1 MKVVGF
7 NTLGKKKKKPKAKI
21 FCISHLFRNLMII
34 FSITIFLFVFNIIN
48 TSFTSTFKECI
59 NNFITTFSKLNI
71 F

>member
-7 NTLGKKKKKPKAKI
+7 KALKKKEKKKKTKI
-21 FCISHLFRNLMII
+21 FCISNVFRNAMVI
-34 FSITIFLFVFNIIN
+34 FSLLIFLFVFSLIN

-59 NNFITTFSKLNI
+59 NNFIKTLLI